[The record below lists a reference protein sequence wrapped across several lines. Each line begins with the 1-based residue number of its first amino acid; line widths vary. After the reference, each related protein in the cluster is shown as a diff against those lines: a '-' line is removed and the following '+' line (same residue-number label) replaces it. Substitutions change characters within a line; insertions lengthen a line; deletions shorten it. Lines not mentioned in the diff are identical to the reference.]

1 MVARTC
7 LTVDEDEEDV
17 IRIDIDN
24 DMTEED
30 VLQRIFSEINKK
42 P

>member
-24 DMTEED
+24 DMTEEA
-30 VLQRIFSEINKK
+30 VLQKIFSEINQK

>member
-30 VLQRIFSEINKK
+30 VLQRIFSEINQK

>member
-30 VLQRIFSEINKK
+30 VLQKIFSEINQK